1 MPPDAS
7 AATHRNSAATLAAS
21 RWDTMPAVAQLLL
34 PGQPALRQVGLQ
46 VADLQQQAGGV
57 AEGRG

>member
-34 PGQPALRQVGLQ
+34 LLLPPLCAP
-46 VADLQQQAGGV
+46 GGV
-57 AEGRG
+57 LPCGV